1 MATVNTPAS
10 IAAAANALIPMVG
23 TLNASG
29 DPAKQAK
36 AATLDQ
42 AINDALTQASN
53 LAAADVVQLLS
64 GAGPEAQLQKLDAQ
78 AQAAAAQIAKEE
90 AKVDNAISFLTS
102 AVTFVGSVA
111 TGNALSATTQLGNM
125 LNSLSIR

>member
-10 IAAAANALIPMVG
+10 IADAANALIPMVG